1 MTDRKQVND
10 FRTVMGEYGSYD
22 ISVFIE
28 YLRNLQSE
36 GWERIELEKE
46 GHYDGDYYIVRVTK
60 TRPETD
66 SEYNARIDKENEW
79 KESRRMAYEQL
90 KREFGQ
96 WGNE

>member
-10 FRTVMGEYGSYD
+10 FRTVMGEYDSHD

-28 YLRNLQSE
+28 HLRNLQSE
-36 GWERIELEKE
+36 GWERIELRRAEVYE
-46 GHYDGDYYIVRVTK
+46 GDIFYVQVTK

-79 KESRRMAYEQL
+79 KESRRMAYEEL
-90 KREFGQ
+90 KKEFG
-96 WGNE
+96 

>member
-1 MTDRKQVND
+1 MTDRKQVNE
-10 FRTVMGEYGSYD
+10 FRTVMGEYHSYD

-28 YLRNLQSE
+28 DLRNLQSE
-36 GWERIELEKE
+36 GWERIELEE
-46 GHYDGDYYIVRVTK
+46 ERGHDRDYYTVRVTK

-90 KREFGQ
+90 KKEFG
-96 WGNE
+96 

>member
-10 FRTVMGEYGSYD
+10 FRTVMSEYDTRD
-22 ISVFIE
+22 ISVFTE
-28 YLRNLQSE
+28 NLQNLQSD

-46 GHYDGDYYIVRVTK
+46 EDGYNSDYYIVRVTK

-66 SEYNARIDKENEW
+66 SEYNARIDKENKW

-90 KREFGQ
+90 RREFG
-96 WGNE
+96 

>member
-10 FRTVMGEYGSYD
+10 FRTVMGEYDSYD

-28 YLRNLQSE
+28 DLRNLQSE

-46 GHYDGDYYIVRVTK
+46 EGYDCDHYIVRVTK

-66 SEYNARIDKENEW
+66 SEYNARIDKENGW
-79 KESRRMAYEQL
+79 KENRRRAYEQL
-90 KREFGQ
+90 KEEFG
-96 WGNE
+96 

>member
-1 MTDRKQVND
+1 MTNRKQVND
-10 FRTVMGEYGSYD
+10 FRTVMSEYDSSD

-28 YLRNLQSE
+28 NLRNLQSE

-46 GHYDGDYYIVRVTK
+46 EEGYNRDYYIVRVTK

-66 SEYNARIDKENEW
+66 SEYNARIDKENGW

-90 KREFGQ
+90 KKEFG
-96 WGNE
+96 